1 MIEKDNPGYGLDLE
15 ADVVEKEERLRD
27 LILYN
32 DEVNTFDFVIKCLVE
47 VCEQDPLQAEQC
59 TVIVHY
65 NGKCVVKS
73 GEYSRLDPMRH
84 ALIDR
89 GLSAVIQ

>member
-1 MIEKDNPGYGLDLE
+1 MIDQEFPNTAYEQDV
-15 ADVVEKEERLRD
+15 DVVEKEELLRD

-32 DEVNTFDFVIKCLVE
+32 DEVNTFDFVIKSLVE
-47 VCEQDPLQAEQC
+47 VCEHDVLQAEQC

-73 GEYSRLDPMRH
+73 GEYDKLDPMRH

-89 GLSAVIQ
+89 GLSAVIK

>member
-1 MIEKDNPGYGLDLE
+1 MIEKETPGHALGQDT
-15 ADVVEKEERLRD
+15 DVVEKEERLRD

-32 DEVNTFDFVIKCLVE
+32 DEFNTFDFVIKSLVD
-47 VCEQDPLQAEQC
+47 VCEHEPVQAEQC
-59 TVIVHY
+59 TLIVHH

-73 GEYSRLDPMRH
+73 GEYDRLDPMRH